1 MPPFL
6 KEGSKSEIYA
16 PDNGNKF
23 NITTSSFINGE
34 EGLNVKGLAVAMT
47 FVLTR
52 IEDIRPGFNSVF
64 IVRYLIEKAGNV
76 DEALEMLNDLPLA
89 SNANILLADK
99 SGKMVVVECSPFE
112 KKIRNPINLENGSKV
127 ICTVN
132 SFTSP
137 YMKKYEWNGED
148 TYYSDERYNT
158 VIEAIKSYRNENII
172 EYLQNLL
179 KGKYG
184 FMCQY
189 EKRLNFETVWSSIFD
204 LNMLKIYRAEGD
216 PRRKKLIEDNRLK

>member
-99 SGKMVVVECSPFE
+99 SGKMVVVVC
-112 KKIRNPINLENGSKV
+112 
-127 ICTVN
+127 
-132 SFTSP
+132 
-137 YMKKYEWNGED
+137 
-148 TYYSDERYNT
+148 
-158 VIEAIKSYRNENII
+158 AI
-172 EYLQNLL
+172 
-179 KGKYG
+179 
-184 FMCQY
+184 
-189 EKRLNFETVWSSIFD
+189 
-204 LNMLKIYRAEGD
+204 
-216 PRRKKLIEDNRLK
+216 